1 MRSRVGGVGVC
12 LALAAGALGGCGGG
26 DGDSSPPRSDNAAPP
41 AVPACAK
48 AGSTIPRPPDLPAD
62 FPLPPGTVITSS
74 QNPHP
79 GQLLI
84 GGVIPADLRGAAVF
98 FSDELPARGYELG
111 LGDSE
116 QGEAEAPFS
125 GHGLRGKWKVNGILN
140 CPSAVTLTLVLIDQ
154 T

>member
-1 MRSRVGGVGVC
+1 MRNRLGGIGVGM
-12 LALAAGALGGCGGG
+12 ALAAGALGCGGG
-26 DGDSSPPRSDNAAPP
+26 DGDSSSPPSDDAAPS
-41 AVPACAK
+41 VPACAK

-125 GHGLRGKWKVNGILN
+125 GHGFRGKWKVNGILN

-154 T
+154 S

>member
-1 MRSRVGGVGVC
+1 MA

-26 DGDSSPPRSDNAAPP
+26 DDDSSSSSSEGGAP
-41 AVPACAK
+41 AVPACGK
-48 AGSTIPRPPDLPAD
+48 RGSSISRPSGLPPD

-74 QNPHP
+74 QRPHP

-98 FSDELPARGYELG
+98 FTDELPARGYQLG
-111 LGDSE
+111 IGDSE

-125 GHGLRGKWKVNGILN
+125 GHGFRGKWKVNGILN
-140 CPSAVTLTLVLIDQ
+140 CPNAVTLTLVLIDQ
-154 T
+154 R

>member
-1 MRSRVGGVGVC
+1 MRNRLGGIGVG

-26 DGDSSPPRSDNAAPP
+26 DSDESSISGGPAP
-41 AVPACAK
+41 AVPACAQ
-48 AGSTIPRPPDLPAD
+48 AGSTIPRPSDLPAD

-74 QNPHP
+74 QNPHS

-84 GGVIPADLRGAAVF
+84 GGIIPADLRGAAVF

-111 LGDSE
+111 LGDAE

-125 GHGLRGKWKVNGILN
+125 GHGFRGKWKVNGILN
-140 CPSAVTLTLVLIDQ
+140 CPNAVSLTLVLIDQ

>member
-1 MRSRVGGVGVC
+1 MRTRLVGVGVC
-12 LALAAGALGGCGGG
+12 LALAAGPLAGCGGG
-26 DGDSSPPRSDNAAPP
+26 DSDASPTLSEGTAP

-48 AGSTIPRPPDLPAD
+48 AGSTIPRPSDLPGD

-98 FSDELPARGYELG
+98 FSDELPSHGYELG
-111 LGDSE
+111 FGDAE

-125 GHGLRGKWKVNGILN
+125 GHGFRGKWKVNGILN
-140 CPSAVTLTLVLIDQ
+140 CPNAVTLTLVLIDQ